1 MNLAELPAGP
11 AGAAPVAVLRWRGGR
26 RSTLTD
32 LVADEV
38 AIAFEYNGV
47 SHAVMMATPTELDD
61 FALGFSLAE
70 GIIERAD
77 ELYDCEAEAGR
88 LGITL
93 HLEIAARRYAELQ
106 QRRRNLIGRTGCGLC
121 GAAELAQVGRMLP
134 RVPAVAPLR
143 AAALS
148 RAVGALRAQQRL
160 GQATGAT
167 HAAAWCSAAGDVALL
182 REDVGRH
189 NALDK
194 LIGALARR
202 QQPAAAGFIAV
213 TSRASVEMVQKAA
226 IAGVPLLVAVS
237 APTRLAID
245 TAQAAGLALVGLARG
260 DDLVVYCGDERIEL
274 DGD

>member
-47 SHAVMMATPTELDD
+47 GHAVMMATPTDLDD

-70 GIIERAD
+70 GIVERAD

-121 GAAELAQVGRMLP
+121 GAAELTQVCRVLP
-134 RVPAVAPLR
+134 RAPSAAPLR

-148 RAVGALRAQQRL
+148 GAVGALRAQQRL

-202 QQPAAAGFIAV
+202 QQPAAEGFIAV

-245 TAQAAGLALVGLARG
+245 AAQACGLALVGLARG

-274 DGD
+274 DEG

>member
-47 SHAVMMATPTELDD
+47 GHAVMMATPTDLDD

-70 GIIERAD
+70 GIVERAD

-121 GAAELAQVGRMLP
+121 GAAELTQVCRVLP
-134 RVPAVAPLR
+134 RAPAAPPLR
-143 AAALS
+143 AASLS

-202 QQPAAAGFIAV
+202 QQPAAEGFIAV

-245 TAQAAGLALVGLARG
+245 AAQACGLALVGLARG

-274 DGD
+274 DEG

>member
-47 SHAVMMATPTELDD
+47 GHAVMMATPTELDD

-93 HLEIAARRYAELQ
+93 HLEIAARCYAQLQ
-106 QRRRNLIGRTGCGLC
+106 QRRRNLVGRTGCGLC
-121 GAAELAQVGRMLP
+121 GAAELAQVCRALP
-134 RVPAVAPLR
+134 RVPAGAPLR

-167 HAAAWCSAAGDVALL
+167 HAAAWCDADGEVALL

-202 QQPAAAGFIAV
+202 QQPAAPGFIAV

-226 IAGVPLLVAVS
+226 AAGVPLLVAVS

-245 TAQAAGLALVGLARG
+245 TAQAAGMALVGLARG